1 MREEIAVNFA
11 CGDARLYGILHLP
24 SPASPAA
31 ALSAPTA
38 VRGVLVVVGGP
49 QYRAGSHRQF
59 TLLARFLA
67 AGGVPVMRFDYRG
80 MGDSEGELRDF
91 AAVDDDLRA
100 AVDHFLASV
109 PGMTEVALWGLC
121 DGATAAGMYAAGDR
135 RVTGLALLNP
145 WIRTDSG
152 IAAATLKHYY
162 RGRLLERAFWTKLLR
177 GRFDAGR
184 ALRSALGL
192 VRDALVPAPAPAGA
206 PAPLPDR
213 LLAALA
219 RFDGHLLVMLS
230 GADLTAKEFDDG
242 TKGSDGWRRLLG
254 APRVTRHWLDQADHT
269 CSRRAWQDQ
278 VSGWT
283 RDWIGS
289 W

>member
-1 MREEIAVNFA
+1 MLEETAVNFA
-11 CGDARLYGILHLP
+11 CGDTRMYGILHRP
-24 SPASPAA
+24 SPALAVPPAA
-31 ALSAPTA
+31 
-38 VRGVLVVVGGP
+38 RGVLIVVGGP

-59 TLLARFLA
+59 TLLARALA

-100 AVDHFLASV
+100 AIDHFLASV

-152 IAAATLKHYY
+152 IATATLKHYY
-162 RGRLLERAFWTKLLR
+162 RGRLLEPAFWAKLLR

-192 VRDALVPAPAPAGA
+192 VRAALAPKPADAPAA
-206 PAPLPDR
+206 LPDR

-219 RFDGHLLVMLS
+219 RFDGRLLVMLS
-230 GADLTAKEFDDG
+230 GADLTAQEFDG
-242 TKGSDGWRRLLG
+242 AANRSDGWRRLLG
-254 APRVTRHWLDQADHT
+254 APRVTRHRLEQADHT

-278 VSGWT
+278 VAGWT
-283 RDWIGS
+283 RDWIAS

>member
-1 MREEIAVNFA
+1 MLEESAVNFA
-11 CGDARLYGILHLP
+11 CGDARLYGILHRPPPALP
-24 SPASPAA
+24 APA
-31 ALSAPTA
+31 
-38 VRGVLVVVGGP
+38 RGVLIVVGGP

-59 TLLARFLA
+59 TLLARALA
-67 AGGVPVMRFDYRG
+67 AGGIPVMRFDYRG
-80 MGDSEGELRDF
+80 MGDSEGERRDF
-91 AAVDDDLRA
+91 SAVDDDLRA
-100 AVDHFLASV
+100 AVDHFIASV

-121 DGATAAGMYAAGDR
+121 AGATAAGIYAAGDR

-152 IAAATLKHYY
+152 IATATLKHYY
-162 RGRLLERAFWTKLLR
+162 RGRLLERAFWAKLLR
-177 GRFDAGR
+177 GRFDAAR

-192 VRDALVPAPAPAGA
+192 LRAARAPKPAGA
-206 PAPLPDR
+206 NTSLPER

-219 RFDGHLLVMLS
+219 RFDGRVLVMLS
-230 GADLTAKEFDDG
+230 GADLTAQEFDG
-242 TKGSDGWRRLLG
+242 QASGSDAWRRLLA

-278 VSGWT
+278 VAGWT
-283 RDWIGS
+283 RDWLGS

>member
-1 MREEIAVNFA
+1 MREESAVNFA

-24 SPASPAA
+24 PAA
-31 ALSAPTA
+31 LPTTALPVPTTA
-38 VRGVLVVVGGP
+38 RGVLIVVGGP

-67 AGGVPVMRFDYRG
+67 ASGIPVMRFDYRG

-135 RVTGLALLNP
+135 RVTGLAMLNP

-192 VRDALVPAPAPAGA
+192 MRDALAPAPAGT
-206 PAPLPDR
+206 PAPLPER

-219 RFDGHLLVMLS
+219 RFDGRLLVMLS
-230 GADLTAKEFDDG
+230 GADLTAQEFDGG

-278 VSGWT
+278 VAGWT

>member
-1 MREEIAVNFA
+1 MREEAAVNFA
-11 CGDARLYGILHLP
+11 CGDARLYGILHRP
-24 SPASPAA
+24 TPASPTPA
-31 ALSAPTA
+31 SR
-38 VRGVLVVVGGP
+38 RGLLIVVGGP

-59 TLLARFLA
+59 TLLARDLA

-152 IAAATLKHYY
+152 IASATLKHYY
-162 RGRLLERAFWTKLLR
+162 RGRLLERAFWAKLLR

-184 ALRSALGL
+184 ALRSAIGL
-192 VRDALVPAPAPAGA
+192 IRQALAPAPAPAGA

-219 RFDGHLLVMLS
+219 RFDGRLLVMLS
-230 GADLTAKEFDDG
+230 GADLTAQEFNG
-242 TKGSDGWRRLLG
+242 HTSGSDGWRRLLG
-254 APRVTRHWLDQADHT
+254 TPRVTRHWLDQADHT
-269 CSRRAWQDQ
+269 CSRRAWRDQ

-283 RDWIGS
+283 RDWIAS